1 MITRFLFEGGLGR
14 FSFDYL
20 GPPWA
25 FIALVLLLIIVIGL
39 FMSLLKLL
47 K

>member
-1 MITRFLFEGGLGR
+1 MIARFLFEGRLGR

-25 FIALVLLLIIVIGL
+25 FLALVLLLVAGL
-39 FMSLLKLL
+39 LWLLSWLNAPK
-47 K
+47 

>member
-25 FIALVLLLIIVIGL
+25 FIASVVMLVVVLALVL
-39 FMSLLKLL
+39 SLLKLL

>member
-1 MITRFLFEGGLGR
+1 MITRFLFEGGLAR

-25 FIALVLLLIIVIGL
+25 FLVFILLLVVVLAL
-39 FMSLLKLL
+39 FLLWSRLLK
-47 K
+47 

>member
-1 MITRFLFEGGLGR
+1 MITRFVFEGRLGIL
-14 FSFDYL
+14 SFDYL

-25 FIALVLLLIIVIGL
+25 FLALVVILIVVLALVL
-39 FMSLLKLL
+39 SWLKLL